1 MANKPMLKKE
11 VIPLPRKCELN
22 LSGYGISKYRTREL
36 EAFCMQYE
44 EKKREIKELYTNSN
58 VSPDVAVQGGDVGKP
73 TEQKAIRAMQLKTDI
88 SMIETCLE
96 LACDG
101 SEVLVEKLM
110 LNVTRGWG
118 ITRLGYIPCGQR
130 QFYHLRRKFFVLL
143 NEMKR
148 G

>member
-1 MANKPMLKKE
+1 MQKKA

-44 EKKREIKELYTNSN
+44 EKKREIKELYTNSK

-101 SEVLVEKLM
+101 SEVLVEKLR
-110 LNVTRGWG
+110 LNVTRHWG
-118 ITRLGYIPCGQR
+118 IERLGYIPCGKN
-130 QFYHLRRKFFVLL
+130 QFYRIRAKFFVLL
-143 NEMKR
+143 NKMKM
-148 G
+148 GNLG